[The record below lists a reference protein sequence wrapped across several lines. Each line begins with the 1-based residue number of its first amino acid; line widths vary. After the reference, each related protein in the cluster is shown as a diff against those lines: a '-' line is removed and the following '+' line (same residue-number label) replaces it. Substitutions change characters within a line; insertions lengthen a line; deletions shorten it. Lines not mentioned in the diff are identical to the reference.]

1 MLGLP
6 ARVSSKFDILAAQVY
21 YLIMKKK
28 MTALTWKHLTAIL
41 IIAAVIS
48 ISLVTTLLLDRQ
60 VWQQRVT
67 LSDQKY
73 NLEKLQF
80 CYKQQ
85 LRPCDDET
93 IKTWNKEHPSDTF
106 QLTTHQQRIDKLV
119 GQQKKK

>member
-1 MLGLP
+1 
-6 ARVSSKFDILAAQVY
+6 
-21 YLIMKKK
+21 MKKK

-60 VWQQRVT
+60 VWQQRVA

-85 LRPCDDET
+85 LHPCDDET

-106 QLTTHQQRIDKLV
+106 QLTTHQQRVDKLV
-119 GQQKKK
+119 EQQKKK